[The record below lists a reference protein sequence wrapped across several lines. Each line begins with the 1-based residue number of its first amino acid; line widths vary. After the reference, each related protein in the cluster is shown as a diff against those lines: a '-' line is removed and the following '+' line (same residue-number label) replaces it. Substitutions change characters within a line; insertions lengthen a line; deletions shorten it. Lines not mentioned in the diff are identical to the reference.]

1 MTNDLSEVLNFT
13 FYFVHFTYFYT
24 TQDFWSDLSEN
35 SDDCNDENDGD
46 YDGYDCDNNLNDYYS

>member
-1 MTNDLSEVLNFT
+1 MLNFT

-24 TQDFWSDLSEN
+24 TQHFRSDLSDN

-46 YDGYDCDNNLNDYYS
+46 YDGYDCDNDLNDYYS